1 MSLPPAS
8 SAEPAYELNR
18 ARVRDLALRGRT
30 PGKKTR
36 AGRALLSSVAP
47 PSDSLASLDFAYP
60 RAREAPLPRI
70 EQHAIGPERRLLAI
84 LAADAAD
91 YSRLMG
97 DNEIETLRMLVAHR
111 ALMGSLIPQHGGWVA
126 NMAGDSLLAAF
137 PSALHA
143 VQCALGIQERLEG
156 NDVLP
161 NGRRLRFRIGVH
173 VGNVIV
179 HDGDLFGDAV
189 NLTARLQAFAKPG
202 GLSLSARAYRQ
213 IRRVLPLPVEDQG
226 PRQVKNIDA
235 PVRVYSYKGWSDE
248 PGPNSCSTAVQN
260 TGRHDRLITAGAR

>member
-70 EQHAIGPERRLLAI
+70 EQHAIGPGATSAGHIRRGRGGLF
-84 LAADAAD
+84 AADGRQRDRNPPYAGGS
-91 YSRLMG
+91 SR
-97 DNEIETLRMLVAHR
+97 AHGITHSSAR
-111 ALMGSLIPQHGGWVA
+111 GVGRQHGGRQ
-126 NMAGDSLLAAF
+126 LARCVS
-137 PSALHA
+137 SALHA

>member
-1 MSLPPAS
+1 MDPVVIAGAQR
-8 SAEPAYELNR
+8 AEPTYELIR
-18 ARVRDLALRGRT
+18 ARVSDLALRGRRT
-30 PGKKTR
+30 GKKTK

-47 PSDSLASLDFAYP
+47 PSDSLASLDFAYAP
-60 RAREAPLPRI
+60 AREAPLPPI

-97 DNEIETLRMLVAHR
+97 DNEVETLRMLVAHR
-111 ALMGSLIPQHGGWVA
+111 GLMKRLIPQHGGWVA
-126 NMAGDSLLAAF
+126 NMAGDSVLAAF
-137 PSALHA
+137 PSVLHA
-143 VQCALGIQERLEG
+143 VQCALTIQERLEG

-161 NGRRLRFRIGVH
+161 NGGRLRFRIGVH

-179 HDGDLFGDAV
+179 HNGDLFGDAV
-189 NLTARLQAFAKPG
+189 NVAARLQAFAEPG
-202 GLSLSARAYRQ
+202 GLSLSAGAYEE
-213 IRRVLPLPVEDQG
+213 IRRVLPLAVEDQG

-248 PGPNSCSTAVQN
+248 PGPNPSSTAVQN
-260 TGRHDRLITAGAR
+260 DGRR